1 MTASATSVTDV
12 ASRPRA
18 RVSVPAATLVFVVY
32 CIIFIGL
39 LKQSGIPYTELVT
52 TADNTLQGPVRSLIG
67 GTIWLVVFLLWARWD
82 HVFTDWRRLRM
93 GFWLW
98 LPAGLMIVAFG
109 MQFAGVEWG
118 KFTGAHL
125 MWIVVAGVLVGFAE
139 ETLFRGIILRAL
151 REGGRQEGFVVL
163 VSACGSGSST
173 SPTWSSAHPC
183 PQSFSSRLRLDGR
196 HRPVPVATGHR
207 HARGR
212 HGDPRPLGRVRLPAC
227 RTHGRRL
234 PVAPARL
241 GRGHVVYLTAVI
253 ALIIIWR
260 RRDVAAVD
268 HAG

>member
-1 MTASATSVTDV
+1 M
-12 ASRPRA
+12 
-18 RVSVPAATLVFVVY
+18 
-32 CIIFIGL
+32 
-39 LKQSGIPYTELVT
+39 T

-163 VSACGSGSST
+163 VSSLWFGFFHLT
-173 SPTWSSAHPC
+173 N
-183 PQSFSSRLRLDGR
+183 L
-196 HRPVPVATGHR
+196 
-207 HARGR
+207 
-212 HGDPRPLGRVRLPAC
+212 
-227 RTHGRRL
+227 
-234 PVAPARL
+234 
-241 GRGHVVYLTAVI
+241 VVVKS
-253 ALIIIWR
+253 
-260 RRDVAAVD
+260 
-268 HAG
+268 